1 VTIEVSTDNRR
12 SVKALAILATSD
24 RWHRGHRKEDGRPF
38 YAVPSSGA
46 ATRYYLVDVRACTCP
61 DHASR
66 GVACCHILAV
76 RMRVAQLT
84 ADQPKRTLCAGCN
97 GTSPYHM
104 AHGKGVR
111 VPLLGRICA

>member
-1 VTIEVSTDNRR
+1 MTIEVSTDNRR

-38 YAVPSSGA
+38 YAVPSSSDP
-46 ATRYYLVDVRACTCP
+46 TRYYLVDVRACTCP

-66 GVACCHILAV
+66 GVECCHILAV

-84 ADQPKRTLCAGCN
+84 AAKPTRTLCAGCA
-97 GTSPYHM
+97 GSSPYHM
-104 AHGKGVR
+104 VR
-111 VPLLGRICA
+111 CGRVKVPLLGRVCA